1 MFIELYRM
9 EWNMKKTTSY
19 KDMSE
24 SQRFAESKIFMF
36 NSYYKMM
43 ICTILTRWQQ
53 KGDATFLL
61 SPCSCHTTQQ
71 RFTCNTMLYLAQY
84 IRIGEVR

>member
-19 KDMSE
+19 KDKSE
-24 SQRFAESKIFMF
+24 SQRFAVNKIFMF

-43 ICTILTRWQQ
+43 ICTILTR
-53 KGDATFLL
+53 
-61 SPCSCHTTQQ
+61 
-71 RFTCNTMLYLAQY
+71 
-84 IRIGEVR
+84 